1 MREARRLGLPIIGLV
16 DTNCDPDEADYV
28 IPGNDDAIRSCSLVI
43 RAIAEAIE
51 AGKSQVRPEEFEAA
65 AAANGQPEEPEAAPE
80 AEPEPGAGGRAR
92 AGRGA
97 PEPSRAADEPP
108 AEQRARGTGGE
119 RRRDRGRGG
128 RRSRRRRRPMA
139 EIPATLVKQLRD
151 ETGAGMM
158 DAKRALQETEGDLD
172 AAKRLLRER
181 GMAEAGKRA
190 GRETT
195 EGIVLARVDERVGT
209 LVAVGCETEPVSKN
223 DEFRA
228 FAREGSRRRR
238 AGRPGRGRPAR
249 GGAAGARRQA
259 RREHRRR
266 GAARFEKQGDDEV
279 LAAYVHPPA
288 NKIGVLVRAKGPAE
302 VARLLAMHIAFA
314 APLYAHRDEIS
325 EEDLATELEILEKLP
340 EVQSR
345 PEEHREKIVEGMLS
359 KRFFGQT
366 VLPDQEWIHDT
377 GKTVAKA
384 LEEHELEVL
393 EYERYA
399 LAG

>member
-1 MREARRLGLPIIGLV
+1 
-16 DTNCDPDEADYV
+16 
-28 IPGNDDAIRSCSLVI
+28 
-43 RAIAEAIE
+43 
-51 AGKSQVRPEEFEAA
+51 
-65 AAANGQPEEPEAAPE
+65 
-80 AEPEPGAGGRAR
+80 
-92 AGRGA
+92 
-97 PEPSRAADEPP
+97 
-108 AEQRARGTGGE
+108 
-119 RRRDRGRGG
+119 
-128 RRSRRRRRPMA
+128 MA
-139 EIPATLVKQLRD
+139 EIPAALVKQLRD

-158 DAKRALQETEGDLD
+158 DAKRALQETEGDMD
-172 AAKRLLRER
+172 AAKKLLREQ

-195 EGIVLARVDERVGT
+195 EGAVLARISEPYGT

-228 FAREGSRRRR
+228 FAEKVLETVEQNGPDSVDQLEEERQELVGKL
-238 AGRPGRGRPAR
+238 GENIVVD
-249 GGAAGARRQA
+249 GAT
-259 RREHRRR
+259 
-266 GAARFEKQGDDEV
+266 RFEKQGDDEV
-279 LAAYVHPPA
+279 LFAYVHPPA
-288 NKIGVLVRAKGPAE
+288 NKIGVLVRAKGAAE

-314 APLYAHRDEIS
+314 APLYSHRGEIS
-325 EEDLATELEILEKLP
+325 EEDLATEREIFEKLP

-345 PEEHREKIVEGMLS
+345 PEEHRGKIVEGMLS
-359 KRFFGQT
+359 KRFFGQN

>member
-1 MREARRLGLPIIGLV
+1 
-16 DTNCDPDEADYV
+16 
-28 IPGNDDAIRSCSLVI
+28 
-43 RAIAEAIE
+43 
-51 AGKSQVRPEEFEAA
+51 
-65 AAANGQPEEPEAAPE
+65 
-80 AEPEPGAGGRAR
+80 
-92 AGRGA
+92 
-97 PEPSRAADEPP
+97 
-108 AEQRARGTGGE
+108 
-119 RRRDRGRGG
+119 
-128 RRSRRRRRPMA
+128 MA

-158 DAKRALQETEGDLD
+158 DSKRALQEAEGDMD
-172 AAKRLLRER
+172 AAKKLLRER

-195 EGIVLARVDERVGT
+195 EGVVLARVTDSVGT

-223 DEFRA
+223 EEFLA
-228 FAREGSRRRR
+228 FAQKVLETVERDGPDAVDQLEDERQELVGKIGENVAI
-238 AGRPGRGRPAR
+238 AGKS
-249 GGAAGARRQA
+249 
-259 RREHRRR
+259 
-266 GAARFEKQGDDEV
+266 RFEKQGDDET

-302 VARLLAMHIAFA
+302 IARLLAMHVAFA
-314 APLYAHRDEIS
+314 APLYAHRGEIP
-325 EEDLATELEILEKLP
+325 EEDLETELEILKKLP

-345 PEEHREKIVEGMLS
+345 PEEHREKIVAGMLS
-359 KRFFGQT
+359 KRFYGQA

-393 EYERYA
+393 EYERHA